1 MGKDVYHEIYS
12 DLFTRLYQNKQN
24 QMKQLIYFSAE
35 WCGPCK
41 TMSPIM
47 DNLKKLCPVHKVN
60 IDYDTMYVSQFNVK
74 SIPTVIILE
83 NGQEVS
89 RFTGVKSE
97 AEILNMLR

>member
-1 MGKDVYHEIYS
+1 MGKDIYHEIYS
-12 DLFTRLYQNKQN
+12 DLFKRQKTTRT
-24 QMKQLIYFSAE
+24 MKQLIYFAAE

-41 TMSPIM
+41 TMGPIM
-47 DNLKKLCPVHKVN
+47 DNIKKSYPVHKVN

-74 SIPTVIILE
+74 SIPTVVILE

>member
-1 MGKDVYHEIYS
+1 MGKDVYHELYS
-12 DLFTRLYQNKQN
+12 NIFKKQT
-24 QMKQLIYFSAE
+24 MKQLIYFSAE

-41 TMSPIM
+41 TMGPIM
-47 DNLKKLCPVHKVN
+47 DNIKKSYPVHKIN
-60 IDYDTMYVSQFNVK
+60 IDYDTMYVSQYNVK
-74 SIPTVIILE
+74 SIPTVVILE